1 MCGAGTVLPA
11 ALQPVPKLQLGSQP
25 SLLHQEAFLVQPH
38 LHSVV
43 GTIWGFAGSKLVAV
57 NLANKLF
64 QNESVYVHIA

>member
-1 MCGAGTVLPA
+1 MLPA

-57 NLANKLF
+57 NLDNKLF